1 MIDDEQTFK
10 LDSQSRVNI
19 KYEVETEQGVLSK
32 ELPFVVGVMGDFSGD
47 SSKTKNISERKFIQI
62 DKDNF
67 DLVMKKIS
75 PELNFNVKN
84 VISEKEENLA
94 VNLKFNSLNNFSPDS
109 IIEQIPYLK
118 KLLDLRNQL
127 SELISQADISENLE
141 ATLEEILSNYKN
153 NENEA

>member
-19 KYEVETEQGVLSK
+19 KYEVETEQGILSK

-94 VNLKFNSLNNFSPDS
+94 VNIKFNSLNNFSPDS
-109 IIEQIPYLK
+109 IIEQIP
-118 KLLDLRNQL
+118 
-127 SELISQADISENLE
+127 
-141 ATLEEILSNYKN
+141 
-153 NENEA
+153 